1 MNEKNIFQKLD
12 LRIEQLVTYPG
23 CDQKTLNTRKT
34 MWIATF
40 FGLVHVILHTGA
52 FLVFAPQLLHI
63 LITYGYI
70 LLLILLLALFIVP
83 QLKATFIR
91 YYLFHLSILLFIT
104 FYFILKLGGIATS
117 AGLIFACLAFV
128 LSSIPLQNMRIT
140 FFLFSLFTV
149 VIILSGLLV
158 PWLTV
163 PEEITPRLN
172 AIVFVMNTLSM
183 SIFIVYLTIIFFA
196 QQTKIEKLEASKLI
210 EMNEAKNKL
219 FTNITHEFRTP
230 LTIIQ
235 GMANLIRGYPD
246 EWLEKGTQKI
256 EVQTKNL
263 LTLVNQMLDLAKL
276 EAGAM
281 HVHIFQSDIISYLKY
296 LTDSFISLA
305 RGKNIQLNFI
315 PESRHLM
322 MDFDHEKIMYI
333 VSNLITNA
341 IKFTPNDGTV
351 NIYAGLMPDKNE
363 FVIKVSDNGPEIP
376 SEHLPFLFDRFFRV
390 EDDLIAQEVG
400 SGLGLALV
408 KELVKLFGGSVHVS
422 SSKDLGNT
430 FTVILPVTNIAPEK
444 EIFTDNYLSPDDF
457 VNVSKATEDRTD
469 QSETVIPATDLPIL
483 LVVEDSQDLKL
494 YLNALLQGHY
504 QLDFAS
510 NGKAGLQKAFEH
522 IPDIIVSD
530 IMMPVM
536 DGISML
542 DALKHDMRTSHI
554 PVILLTAKADID
566 SRLNG
571 LDNGADDYLAKP
583 FNEAELLIRLRK
595 LLELRKI
602 LHQRYASGEQPIS
615 AENHTLNLEDSF
627 IQKIRKV
634 MEESLDDDNF
644 DVHQLCLTAGMSRSQ
659 LYRKFKSLTNTS
671 VIDYFWTL
679 RLHKA
684 KILLQTTTMNI
695 SEVAIAVGFKNLS
708 HFSKSFKNQFGMNPS
723 TVRK

>member
-1 MNEKNIFQKLD
+1 MKEKTIFQKLD
-12 LRIEQLVTYPG
+12 LRIEQLVAYPG

-34 MWIATF
+34 MWIATV

-52 FLVFAPQLLHI
+52 FLIFAPQSLHL

-70 LLLILLLALFIVP
+70 LLFVLLLALLIVP
-83 QLKATFIR
+83 HLRVSFIP
-91 YYLFHLSILLFIT
+91 YYIFHLSILLFLT

-140 FFLFSLFTV
+140 FYLFSLFTV
-149 VIILSGLLV
+149 IVILSGLLV
-158 PWLTV
+158 PWLKV

-196 QQTKIEKLEASKLI
+196 QQTKIEKLESYKLM
-210 EMNEAKNKL
+210 EVNEAQNKL

-235 GMANLIRGYPD
+235 GMANLIRSNSD
-246 EWLEKGTQKI
+246 EWLEKGTKKI

-263 LTLVNQMLDLAKL
+263 LNLVNQMLDLAKL

-281 HVHIFQSDIISYLKY
+281 HVHAFQADIISYLKY

-315 PESRHLM
+315 PESRHLV

-333 VSNLITNA
+333 VSNLLSNA
-341 IKFTPNDGTV
+341 IKFTPSNGTV
-351 NIYAGLMPDKNE
+351 DIYVGLIPDKNE
-363 FVIKVSDNGPEIP
+363 CVIKISDNGPVIP
-376 SEHLPFLFDRFFRV
+376 SEHLPYIFDRFFQV
-390 EDDLIAQEVG
+390 EDNQRNQEVG
-400 SGLGLALV
+400 TGLGLALV

-422 SSKDLGNT
+422 SSKDLGTT

-444 EIFTDNYLSPDDF
+444 EIITGNYLTPGDLGDIPLPEEDKPEHP
-457 VNVSKATEDRTD
+457 VNV
-469 QSETVIPATDLPIL
+469 IPSADLPIL
-483 LVVEDSQDLKL
+483 LVVEDSRDLKL
-494 YLNALLQGHY
+494 YLKALLQEHY

-510 NGKAGLQKAFEH
+510 NGESGLQKAFEH

-530 IMMPVM
+530 VMMPVL

-542 DALKHDMRTSHI
+542 DALKHDLRTSHI
-554 PVILLTAKADID
+554 PVIMLTAKADID
-566 SRLNG
+566 SRLYG
-571 LDNGADDYLAKP
+571 LDKGADDYLSKP
-583 FNEAELLIRLRK
+583 FNESELLIRLRK

-602 LHQRYASGEQPIS
+602 LHQRYASMEQSITE
-615 AENHTLNLEDSF
+615 ENHTLKLEDSF

-634 MEESLDDDNF
+634 MEENLDDDNF
-644 DVHQLCLTAGMSRSQ
+644 DVHQLCLSAGMSRSQ

-671 VIDYFWTL
+671 VLDYFWIL

-684 KILLQTTTMNI
+684 KNLLQTTAMNI

-708 HFSKSFKNQFGMNPS
+708 HFSKAFKNQFGMNPS
-723 TVRK
+723 AIRK

>member
-1 MNEKNIFQKLD
+1 MNKKNIFQKLD
-12 LRIEQLVTYPG
+12 LRIEQLVAYPG
-23 CDQKTLNTRKT
+23 CDQKRLNTRKT

-52 FLVFAPQLLHI
+52 FLIFAPQSLHLLI
-63 LITYGYI
+63 SYGYI
-70 LLLILLLALFIVP
+70 LLLVLLIALFIVP
-83 QLKATFIR
+83 QLRANFIP
-91 YYLFHLSILLFIT
+91 YYIFHLSILLFIT
-104 FYFILKLGGIATS
+104 FYFILKLGGIASS

-128 LSSIPLQNMRIT
+128 LSSIPLQNIRIT
-140 FFLFSLFTV
+140 YFLFSLFTII
-149 VIILSGLLV
+149 IILSGLLV
-158 PWLTV
+158 PWLKV

-196 QQTKIEKLEASKLI
+196 QQTKIEKLESDKLK
-210 EMNEAKNKL
+210 EVSEAKNKL

-235 GMANLIRGYPD
+235 GMANLIRSNSD
-246 EWLEKGTQKI
+246 EWLEKGTEKI

-263 LTLVNQMLDLAKL
+263 LNLVNQMLDLAKL

-281 HVHIFQSDIISYLKY
+281 HVHVFQSDIISYLKY

-305 RGKNIQLNFI
+305 RDKNIQLNFI
-315 PESRHLM
+315 PESRHLV
-322 MDFDHEKIMYI
+322 MDFDQEKIMYI
-333 VSNLITNA
+333 VSNLLTNA
-341 IKFTPNDGTV
+341 IKFTPNYGTV
-351 NIYAGLMPDKNE
+351 DIYAGLMPDKNE
-363 FVIKVSDNGPEIP
+363 FVLKVSDDGPEIP

-390 EDDLIAQEVG
+390 EDELRSQEVG
-400 SGLGLALV
+400 TGLGLAMV
-408 KELVKLFGGSVHVS
+408 KELVKLFGGSVNVS
-422 SSKDLGNT
+422 SSKDLGTT
-430 FTVILPVTNIAPEK
+430 FTIILPVTNIAPEK
-444 EIFTDNYLSPDDF
+444 DIITGNSLSPEFFAD
-457 VNVSKATEDRTD
+457 VSLATEVKTD
-469 QSETVIPATDLPIL
+469 HSETVIPSNDLPIL
-483 LVVEDSQDLKL
+483 LVVEDSQDLKH
-494 YLNALLQGHY
+494 YLNTLLKGQY

-510 NGKAGLQKAFEH
+510 NGETGLQKAFEH

-530 IMMPVM
+530 VMMPVM

-542 DALKHDMRTSHI
+542 DALKNDLRTSHI
-554 PVILLTAKADID
+554 PVIMLTAKADID

-571 LDNGADDYLAKP
+571 LANGADDYLAKP
-583 FNEAELLIRLRK
+583 FNEVELLIRLRK
-595 LLELRKI
+595 LLELRKT
-602 LHQRYASGEQPIS
+602 LHQRYASGEQPIPE
-615 AENHTLNLEDSF
+615 ENHTLNLEDSF

-644 DVHQLCLTAGMSRSQ
+644 DVHQLCVTAGMSRSQ

-684 KILLQTTTMNI
+684 KNLLQTTAMNI

-708 HFSKSFKNQFGMNPS
+708 HFSKAFKNQFGMNPS